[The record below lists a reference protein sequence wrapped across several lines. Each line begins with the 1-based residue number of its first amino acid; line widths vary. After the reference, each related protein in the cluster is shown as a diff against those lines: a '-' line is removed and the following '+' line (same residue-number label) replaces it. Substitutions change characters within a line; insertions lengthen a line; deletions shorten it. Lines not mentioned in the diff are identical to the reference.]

1 MEAVVDVGGRPGFD
15 CGGFCSFCYFKGV
28 NWVEPLGCKQCAPHK
43 KGCDYCSRFI
53 IEIQP
58 GFKSLDQLIFEASQQ
73 CAFSRPDA
81 ITIKGNGDASFHPD
95 LLKLVQTLSNGE
107 IPIQLDYTSGKGFSR
122 GDEAGPLVDA
132 GLKRISFSV
141 FSTNPELRR
150 RYVNDKHPEAVLANL
165 RTFCE
170 RADLY
175 AMIVLIPGINDGPE
189 LEKTC
194 QDLSD
199 MGAKGLMLMSFA
211 NSKEQGL
218 IFGNDPVM
226 PGIIPY
232 PVEEI
237 SRIAT
242 KIYEQYDMRVIG
254 TPLWD
259 PLTGAPFA
267 LAHHKE
273 ELDRLPAIERSA
285 TIITS
290 SVAYPLLSAIFEEL
304 GEAVNVVAVDKEIGN
319 LITIED
325 FNRLNL
331 EDIRETVLI
340 PGMVLAHD
348 REIRRALRRDGVRR
362 LVFRGPD
369 TLTVESERSIYL
381 TREEVIARELEAFS
395 GLIFQ
400 INELGGDLEESSSG
414 RQLQDRY
421 GLKSGDGPHCQESS
435 LESDEDEEVEIAAQ
449 YLSDD

>member
-1 MEAVVDVGGRPGFD
+1 
-15 CGGFCSFCYFKGV
+15 
-28 NWVEPLGCKQCAPHK
+28 
-43 KGCDYCSRFI
+43 
-53 IEIQP
+53 
-58 GFKSLDQLIFEASQQ
+58 
-73 CAFSRPDA
+73 
-81 ITIKGNGDASFHPD
+81 
-95 LLKLVQTLSNGE
+95 
-107 IPIQLDYTSGKGFSR
+107 
-122 GDEAGPLVDA
+122 
-132 GLKRISFSV
+132 
-141 FSTNPELRR
+141 
-150 RYVNDKHPEAVLANL
+150 
-165 RTFCE
+165 
-170 RADLY
+170 
-175 AMIVLIPGINDGPE
+175 MIVLIPGINDGPE